1 MPIVVMNEGV
11 KESSL
16 NRKRQHDFPTPESPI
31 SNSLICG
38 FWSACE
44 DGTAAEGHMYQEV
57 IIARPSHLGFGRVEI
72 GKQGSLLTAVDSAV
86 RWRGEGCGAECG
98 SGSLTA

>member
-1 MPIVVMNEGV
+1 MVVMNEGV

-31 SNSLICG
+31 SKSLICG

-44 DGTAAEGHMYQEV
+44 DGTAVECHMYQEV
-57 IIARPSHLGFGRVEI
+57 IIACPSHFGFGREEI
-72 GKQGSLLTAVDSAV
+72 VKLGSLLTDVDCTIERGAV
-86 RWRGEGCGAECG
+86 G
-98 SGSLTA
+98 